1 MTPKRE
7 RILWMIYGLVLV
19 VLFLVSSTNMVI
31 KEKETQ
37 VYPISVIVND
47 SSDDYYVNLKKGI
60 EQAAMDYHADVSFI
74 TLYERN
80 RQDQQIDLI
89 TREVNDG
96 ARAVIISP
104 VEEGAIAK
112 ALDENLINSSV
123 VILDSE
129 LSHNKISAN
138 ISGDFYGEGVML
150 ADKVVERMPA
160 VIPIYIVMGE
170 NGLSSNTMAYD
181 GLRSVLDKMGY
192 QVELYEADTDQDYRK
207 IVEGLVYPEYK
218 EAVIIAIDLESLTK
232 IAQILDESA
241 VYRKYTPGVYGFGS
255 TLQILNYLDEE
266 IIDGIVVTNDFLKGY
281 LSIQKAVEGIQN
293 TGTAESIKTEHF
305 YIEKE
310 DIRKK
315 EYQKLLYP
323 ID

>member
-1 MTPKRE
+1 
-7 RILWMIYGLVLV
+7 MIYGLVLV

-31 KEKETQ
+31 KEKDTQ

-112 ALDENLINSSV
+112 ALDDNLINSSV

-150 ADKVVERMPA
+150 AEKVVERIPA
-160 VIPIYIVMGE
+160 DIPIYIVTGIDE
-170 NGLSSNTMAYD
+170 LSSHTMAYD

-192 QVELYEADTDQDYRK
+192 EVELYEADTDQDYRK

-218 EAVIIAIDLESLTK
+218 EAVIIAIDLEGLTN
-232 IAQILDESA
+232 IAQIMDEST
-241 VYRKYTPGVYGFGS
+241 VYRNYTSGVYGFGS

-281 LSIQKAVEGIQN
+281 LSIQKAVEVIQN
-293 TGTAESIKTEHF
+293 TGASESIKTEHF